1 MAKKGKVKSG
11 ETERLYLE
19 SLASTLTGWNDPEAR
34 VARALEQNEFLLFGQ
49 SAVPLNKARGL
60 PPYTEVLIRLQEEER
75 NLTPPGAFLPI
86 FEYLE
91 MMPALDRWVIEHAAK
106 WWRAGGSAR
115 DVVLGINLS
124 GDTLGEAGFPA
135 FVERQADAHGLPPQS
150 LCFELVATEIVVAP
164 LQMERAA
171 KKLNSLGCRFAITSF
186 GRDSISFDALKTVA
200 ASLVKIDGAM
210 VKEIHRDAVAL
221 AKVRS
226 IQQVCGKAGIR
237 TVAEFVEHPET
248 LKLLKEIGVDYAQ
261 GYGVARP
268 APLDGAPAGTA

>member
-1 MAKKGKVKSG
+1 MATKEKGKGG

-19 SLASTLTGWNDPEAR
+19 SLASALTGWNDPEAR
-34 VARALEQNEFLLFGQ
+34 VARALKQDEFLLFGQ
-49 SAVPLNKARGL
+49 SVVPLDHSRGL

-75 NLTPPGAFLPI
+75 HLTPPGAFLPI

-106 WWRAGGSAR
+106 WWRAGSGAR

-135 FVERQADAHGLPPQS
+135 FVEQLVKEHGLPPRS
-150 LCFELVATEIVVAP
+150 LCFELVGTDVAVAP
-164 LQMERAA
+164 LPAERAA
-171 KKLNSLGCRFAITSF
+171 KTLNSLGCCFAITSF
-186 GRDSISFDALKTVA
+186 GRDLISFDALRTVEA
-200 ASLVKIDGAM
+200 ALVKIDGAI
-210 VKEIHRDAVAL
+210 VREIHRDAVAL

-226 IQQVCGKAGIR
+226 IQQVCGKTGIR
-237 TVAEFVEHPET
+237 TVAEFVEQPET

-268 APLDGAPAGTA
+268 APLG